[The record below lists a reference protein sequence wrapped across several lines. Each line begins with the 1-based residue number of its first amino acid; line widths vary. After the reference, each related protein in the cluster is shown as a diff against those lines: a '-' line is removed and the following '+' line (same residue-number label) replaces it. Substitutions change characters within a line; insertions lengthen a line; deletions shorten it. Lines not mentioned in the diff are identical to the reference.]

1 MSKHDFTTDEFY
13 ARRQRAQEAIGA
25 AGLDWFVVF
34 HPVSIRWLT
43 GSDAKSYQEF
53 QCLLISARPGPI
65 VVLTRDGELNEFR
78 DDALVDELH
87 TFGGGEPED
96 PIEAFAVLSKAFG
109 LHEGRIGMEVPAF
122 YLHPH
127 HYVRIRQLFGEGLV
141 AELTNL
147 ILDLTLVKSTQEIQY
162 IREAA
167 RIADLAMVRFVRSL
181 AIGRSEL
188 ELAAEVYHEL
198 LTSGSGLAA
207 SPINLVSGDRSCFSH
222 GAPTSR
228 RLQRGDFGNI
238 EYGATFRR
246 YTATIGRQFSM
257 GLPSARMVELY
268 DIVKQ
273 ASDACLAN
281 VRSGVPAHV
290 PHEAAKRVIS
300 DAGLDHG
307 RVHLSGYGL
316 APGSPPSWAE
326 PLYLFG
332 GSESVLQAGM
342 VITIE
347 PPVFL
352 GEERLGAR
360 LIDNV
365 LVTTTGYELLTQFPR
380 DLIVVDS
387 H

>member
-1 MSKHDFTTDEFY
+1 MSKHDFTSDEFH
-13 ARRQRAQEAIGA
+13 ARRQRARQAIGA
-25 AGLDWFVVF
+25 AGLDWLVVF

-53 QCLLISARPGPI
+53 QCLLISATPGPI
-65 VVLTRDGELNEFR
+65 VVITRDGELNEFR

-96 PIEAFAVLSKAFG
+96 PIEAFAALSKAYG